1 MRVMVT
7 AHPDGSIESRAQG
20 ELSPAEFLF
29 ALEDLKR
36 QLFSNLSRNQA
47 PLIPGM
53 LRADGRRVPS

>member
-1 MRVMVT
+1 MIVQVT
-7 AHPDGSIESRAQG
+7 AHPDGSIESQARG

-36 QLFSNLSRNQA
+36 QLFHNLSKNQP